1 MATIPNKRAII
12 NRQVVAGRL
21 DELAQEMASGAP
33 GAELRRAVLEHLKTV
48 LDQGKSEVRRRFDD
62 GADGPTTARALA
74 FLIDQLVTVILDFT
88 TSRIYRES
96 NPTAADRL
104 ALVAVGGYGRG
115 ELAPQSDVDILFL
128 VPYKQT
134 PRGEQIV
141 EYILYLMWD
150 LGLKVGQS
158 TRSVDE
164 TIVRA
169 RKDFTIR
176 TSVLEARF
184 IYGDQDLYVELRQRF
199 AKDVVADSGSEFI
212 AAKLTERDDR
222 HQRLGDSRYVV
233 EPNIKDGKGGMR
245 DLHTLFWIA
254 KYVYRVE
261 HSTDLVARGVLTAE
275 EFRMFEHAHRF
286 LWTVRFHL
294 HYLTNRPEERLTF
307 DVQPEIAT
315 AMGYTDHAGTQNV
328 ERFMKHYY
336 LIAKTV
342 GDLTRIFC
350 AALEAEHGRKPLL
363 RVPTFG
369 YLGRNIEGFRLDHG
383 RLSVKSDDDFERDP
397 VAMLRLFH
405 VAQARGIDVHPHALM
420 LITRTLKRVDAKMR
434 ANPEAN
440 RLFVEMLLSDKEPEI
455 TLKRMNEAGVL
466 GKFIPAFGRVVAQ
479 TQHDMYHVYTVD
491 EHTIFSIGLLSRIE
505 SGDLEEELPLAT
517 EIVHEILSR
526 KVLLLALFLHDIG
539 KGRGG
544 DHSEIGARIARKLAP
559 RLGYTVEETE
569 TVAWLVEH
577 HLLCSTTAF
586 NRDISDPKTI
596 DDFVEIVQS
605 PQRLRLLLVLT
616 VADIRAVG
624 PNVWN
629 GWKGQLL
636 RGLYYR
642 AEAVMTGGDT
652 LSDLEERVE
661 QAQAALRAELGD
673 WPDTKIDAF
682 IARNYAPYWL
692 NFNTEVHARHAR
704 LMRKGD
710 ESDNALTVE
719 TKIHT
724 FRSVT
729 EVTVYAPD
737 HPGLFSGIAGALAV
751 CGASIV
757 DARIFTT
764 KDGMVVDT
772 FWVQSANGGPFDQ
785 PRRLAK
791 LATTIDET
799 LARDYKPALELERR
813 EDEAMA
819 SRKDIF
825 KVAPRVL
832 IDNRASATHT
842 VIEVNAKDRPGLL
855 FDATRKLGELGLTIG
870 SSRINTYGE
879 TAIDVFYV
887 KDVFGMKIS
896 DESRLAAIKA
906 DLLEALVEGDRDAR
920 RPKVAAE

>member
-1 MATIPNKRAII
+1 MAAIGNKRAII
-12 NRQVVAGRL
+12 HRQAVSAAL
-21 DELAQEMASGAP
+21 DGLADDLAP
-33 GAELRRAVLEHLKTV
+33 GSEVRAAVLGQLKEALEHGKT
-48 LDQGKSEVRRRFDD
+48 EIRRRFDA
-62 GADGPTTARALA
+62 GADGPETARAMA
-74 FLIDQLVTVILDFT
+74 FLIDQLVTVIYDFA

-96 NPTAADRL
+96 NPTLADRL

-115 ELAPQSDVDILFL
+115 ELAPYSDVDILFL

-141 EYILYLMWD
+141 EYMLYLLWD

-176 TSVLEARF
+176 TAVLEARF
-184 IYGDQDLYVELRQRF
+184 IYGDQTLYLELRQRF
-199 AKDVVADSGSEFI
+199 AKEIVADTGPEFI
-212 AAKLTERDDR
+212 AAKLSERDDR
-222 HQRLGDSRYVV
+222 HLRMGDSRYVV
-233 EPNIKDGKGGMR
+233 EPNLKDGKGGMR

-261 HSTDLVARGVLTAE
+261 DSSDLVARNVLTAE

-286 LWTVRFHL
+286 LWTVRCHL

-336 LIAKTV
+336 LTAKTV

-363 RVPTFG
+363 RVPSFG
-369 YLGRNIEGFRLDHG
+369 GRGRKFEGFRLDHG
-383 RLSVKSDDDFERDP
+383 RLSVQADDDFETDP

-405 VAQARGIDVHPHALM
+405 VAQARGVDIHPHALM
-420 LITRTLKRVDAKMR
+420 LITRNLRRIDAKLR

-440 RLFVEMLLSDKEPEI
+440 RLFVEMLASDKDPEI
-455 TLKRMNEAGVL
+455 TLRRMNEAGVL

-491 EHTIFSIGLLSRIE
+491 EHTIFAIGLLSRIE
-505 SGDLEEELPLAT
+505 SGGLEEELPLAT
-517 EIVHEILSR
+517 EIVHEILAR

-544 DHSEIGARIARKLAP
+544 DHSEIGARIAHKLAP
-559 RLGYTVEETE
+559 RLGYSVEETE

-596 DDFVEIVQS
+596 DDFVAIVRS

-642 AEAVMTGGDT
+642 AEAVMTGGDSLADLEAPVAT
-652 LSDLEERVE
+652 AQAQLRDALSDWPAEEV
-661 QAQAALRAELGD
+661 D
-673 WPDTKIDAF
+673 SF
-682 IARNYAPYWL
+682 IARNYPSYWL
-692 NFNTEVHARHAR
+692 NFNAEVHARHAA
-704 LMRKGD
+704 LMRGADKSG
-710 ESDNALTVE
+710 APLTVE
-719 TKIHT
+719 TKVHT

-729 EVTVYAPD
+729 EVTIYAPD
-737 HPGLFSGIAGALAV
+737 HPGLFAGIAGALTV

-772 FWVQSANGGPFDQ
+772 FWIQGADRGPFDQ
-785 PRRLAK
+785 PHRLEK
-791 LATTIDET
+791 LVSMVEATLTK
-799 LARDYKPALELERR
+799 DYKPALELERR
-813 EDEAMA
+813 AGEAMA
-819 SRKDIF
+819 SRTDIF

-832 IDNRASATHT
+832 IDNSASATHT
-842 VIEVNAKDRPGLL
+842 VIEVNARDRAGML
-855 FDATRKLGELGLTIG
+855 FDAARKLGELNLSIG
-870 SSRINTYGE
+870 SARINTYGE
-879 TAIDVFYV
+879 TAVDVFYV
-887 KDVFGMKIS
+887 KDVFGMKIT
-896 DESRLAAIKA
+896 DESRLADIKA
-906 DLLEALVEGDRDAR
+906 ALLEALVEGDREAR
-920 RPKVAAE
+920 GHFAAE